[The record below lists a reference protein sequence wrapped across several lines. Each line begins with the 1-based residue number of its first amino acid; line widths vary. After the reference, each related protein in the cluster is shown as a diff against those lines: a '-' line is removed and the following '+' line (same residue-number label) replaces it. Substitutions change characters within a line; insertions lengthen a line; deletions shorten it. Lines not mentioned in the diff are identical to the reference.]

1 MWINSVSHHSQLSS
15 VSDRSP
21 TETKRSSVIL
31 LSLQKAIFTVQEASV
46 CLITWNLTNV
56 WIWTCHIRLPSLSN
70 TSRVLQTL
78 VLFPSAESAVQPE
91 KCEVSWFS
99 AGFERF
105 CHSRRKPAADLISQQ
120 QARDFVI
127 EWRNVLPL
135 AKQPQQNLCRDFR
148 IQLWRLYSCSYP
160 SDRVE
165 VRTAAQFWIRQ
176 RSSWRFCSLCRQTN
190 SHRFCPHGSGGQSL
204 TDVFFSVAA
213 SWATAGEMW
222 QFHILGFSKEVP
234 DFSLSEPGS
243 KKGKDVIMSK
253 EGLS

>member
-15 VSDRSP
+15 VSDRSR

-70 TSRVLQTL
+70 TSRMLQTL

-91 KCEVSWFS
+91 KCEVSWFC

-105 CHSRRKPAADLISQQ
+105 CHSRRKPAADLINQQ

-127 EWRNVLPL
+127 EWRNMLPL

-148 IQLWRLYSCSYP
+148 IQLWRQMLVFH
-160 SDRVE
+160 DTRVH
-165 VRTAAQFWIRQ
+165 IRQ
-176 RSSWRFCSLCRQTN
+176 TERRSEQL
-190 SHRFCPHGSGGQSL
+190 
-204 TDVFFSVAA
+204 
-213 SWATAGEMW
+213 
-222 QFHILGFSKEVP
+222 
-234 DFSLSEPGS
+234 LSSE
-243 KKGKDVIMSK
+243 
-253 EGLS
+253 

>member
-78 VLFPSAESAVQPE
+78 VLFPSAESAVQAE
-91 KCEVSWFS
+91 KCEVSWFC

-105 CHSRRKPAADLISQQ
+105 CHSRRNTATTTSLRLCDRVKKCAAARKTASTEPLSRLQDPVVTPLQLFISVRQSGGP
-120 QARDFVI
+120 
-127 EWRNVLPL
+127 N
-135 AKQPQQNLCRDFR
+135 
-148 IQLWRLYSCSYP
+148 SCS
-160 SDRVE
+160 VLNKTEEQLE
-165 VRTAAQFWIRQ
+165 VLFTV
-176 RSSWRFCSLCRQTN
+176 QTN
-190 SHRFCPHGSGGQSL
+190 TLTSVLSTRFWWTVSHRCVSFLWLLPELQEARCDNFTFWDFQKKFL
-204 TDVFFSVAA
+204 TLVCLNQKVR
-213 SWATAGEMW
+213 
-222 QFHILGFSKEVP
+222 KE
-234 DFSLSEPGS
+234 
-243 KKGKDVIMSK
+243 KM
-253 EGLS
+253 

>member
-1 MWINSVSHHSQLSS
+1 MWINSVPHHSQLSS
-15 VSDRSP
+15 VSDRSR

-56 WIWTCHIRLPSLSN
+56 WIWTCHIRLSSLSN

-105 CHSRRKPAADLISQQ
+105 CHSRRNTATTTSLRLCDRVKKCAA
-120 QARDFVI
+120 ARKTAST
-127 EWRNVLPL
+127 EPL
-135 AKQPQQNLCRDFR
+135 S
-148 IQLWRLYSCSYP
+148 RLQDPVVTTDVGVSWHQSSYP

-190 SHRFCPHGSGGQSL
+190 SHRFCPHGSDGQSL

-213 SWATAGEMW
+213 SWATGGEMW

-234 DFSLSEPGS
+234 DFSLSEPES

-253 EGLS
+253 EG